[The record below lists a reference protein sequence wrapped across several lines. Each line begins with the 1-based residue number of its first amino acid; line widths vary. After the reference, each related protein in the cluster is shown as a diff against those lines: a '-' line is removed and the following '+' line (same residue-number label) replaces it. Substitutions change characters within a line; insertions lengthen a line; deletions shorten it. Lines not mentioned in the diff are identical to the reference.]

1 MARLDTVLRS
11 LLADFGSDKPGEDI
25 ISTFEITWRLHSLNL
40 HRITRFFIVFCVWCS
55 VTRIVLNVVLS
66 RTQKERRM

>member
-25 ISTFEITWRLHSLNL
+25 ISTFEITWRLNL